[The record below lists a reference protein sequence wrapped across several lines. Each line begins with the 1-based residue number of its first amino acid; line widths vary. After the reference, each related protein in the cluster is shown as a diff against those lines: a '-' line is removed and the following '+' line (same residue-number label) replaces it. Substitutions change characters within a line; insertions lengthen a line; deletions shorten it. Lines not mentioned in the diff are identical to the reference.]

1 MCFVI
6 ICPVGCGEETNNKLS
21 KALNMPH
28 NLNTTFP
35 AAILRILFWAAKSD
49 ITTKH
54 TNINA
59 EFFNNYY
66 PIFKIFILSL
76 EWVCYNALCSD
87 LKSFLTNSQEINN

>member
-6 ICPVGCGEETNNKLS
+6 ICPVGCGEHKNSKLS

-35 AAILRILFWAAKSD
+35 SANLRILFWAFNSD

-54 TNINA
+54 ANANA

-66 PIFKIFILSL
+66 QILKICVLSL
-76 EWVCYNALCSD
+76 EWVC
-87 LKSFLTNSQEINN
+87 